1 MNNVISL
8 FCLVDDFCKNFEPE
22 WNKHLLEANI
32 KKRIRPS
39 SLSISEIMTIIILF
53 HQSGYRNF
61 KMFYFNYVNKYLVK
75 EFPKLVSYNR
85 FVELIKSVIVP
96 LCFFSQLFSREATG
110 IYFIDSMLIKAC
122 HIKREKQNKV
132 FKGIAQKAK
141 SSIGWFFGFKL
152 HLIINDRGEI
162 MAFKLT
168 AGNVD
173 DRKVATDL
181 ATNLVGKLFGDKG
194 YISQDLFQKLFN
206 KGIQLITR
214 LKKSMK
220 NKLMPVIDKILLR
233 KRGVIESVNDQLKNI
248 SQIEHSRHRSVWNF
262 IANILGALIAYMLKP
277 NKPSL
282 NIKQNI
288 IDELCNA

>member
-1 MNNVISL
+1 MDNLLPL
-8 FCLVDDFCKNFEPE
+8 FCIVDDFCKNFEPE
-22 WNKHLLEANI
+22 WNKYLLQNNI
-32 KKRIRPS
+32 KKRIKPS
-39 SLSISEIMTIIILF
+39 SLTTSEIMTIVILF
-53 HQSGYRNF
+53 HQSCYRNF
-61 KMFYFNYVNKYLVK
+61 KTFYLKHVAKYLLK
-75 EFPKLVSYNR
+75 EFPQLVSYNR
-85 FVELIKSVIVP
+85 FVELTKNVIIP
-96 LCFFSQLFSREATG
+96 LCFFAQLLTGKKTG
-110 IYFIDSMLIKAC
+110 IYFIDSMIIKAC

-141 SSIGWFFGFKL
+141 SSVGWFFGFKL
-152 HLIINDRGEI
+152 HLVINDCGEI

-173 DRKVATDL
+173 DRKVAPDL
-181 ATNLVGKLFGDKG
+181 MSGLFGKLFADKG
-194 YISQDLFQKLFN
+194 YISQNLFSKLFDL
-206 KGIQLITR
+206 GVQLITK
-214 LKKSMK
+214 LKKNMK

-248 SQIEHSRHRSVWNF
+248 SQIEHTRHRSVWNF

-282 NIKQNI
+282 NIEKNI

>member
-1 MNNVISL
+1 MDNLIGL
-8 FCLVDDFCKNFEPE
+8 FCIVDDFCNIFEPE
-22 WNKHLLEANI
+22 WNKRLIETNI
-32 KKRIRPS
+32 KKRIKPS
-39 SLSISEIMTIIILF
+39 SLTTSEIMTIVILF
-53 HQSGYRNF
+53 HQSCYRNF
-61 KMFYFNYVNKYLVK
+61 KTFYIDYVSKHLLK
-75 EFPKLVSYNR
+75 DFPQLVSYNR
-85 FVELIKSVIVP
+85 FVELTKSVIVP
-96 LCFFSQLFSREATG
+96 LCFFTQLLTGKNTG

-141 SSIGWFFGFKL
+141 SSVGWFFGFKL
-152 HLIINDRGEI
+152 HLIINDCGEI

-173 DRKVATDL
+173 DRKVAPDL
-181 ATNLVGKLFGDKG
+181 VANLVGKLFADKG
-194 YISQDLFQKLFN
+194 YISQDLFGKLFD

-214 LKKSMK
+214 LKKNMK

-248 SQIEHSRHRSVWNF
+248 SQIEHTRHRSVWNF

-282 NIKQNI
+282 NIEKNI